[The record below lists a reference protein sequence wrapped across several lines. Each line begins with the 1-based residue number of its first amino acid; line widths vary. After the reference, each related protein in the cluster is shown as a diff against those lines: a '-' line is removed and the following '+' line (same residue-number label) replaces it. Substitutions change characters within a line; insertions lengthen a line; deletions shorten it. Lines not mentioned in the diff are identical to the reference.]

1 MSCRRLYSST
11 GRRTAPFAPMAF
23 PTLAF
28 FHQRLPDRMPYALRK
43 YPVFNQWSPCSVSL
57 HSAPAESCRRLC
69 SGPVDAQRL
78 SLLGSFLHRLSS
90 TSGCLIEWL
99 IPFASVLHSTDG
111 HRAVLHCFLP
121 WQCRI
126 DTRTL
131 ARWMYNVFCIYG
143 APRGSF
149 LPLAARH
156 LIGYQLFLL
165 LP

>member
-1 MSCRRLYSST
+1 MT
-11 GRRTAPFAPMAF
+11 F
-23 PTLAF
+23 PAQAL
-28 FHQRLPDRMPYALRK
+28 FHQRLLDRMAYAFHW
-43 YPVFNQWSPCSVSL
+43 YPAFNQRLSCSVSP
-57 HSAPAESCRRLC
+57 HSAPAVLYRCPCPS
-69 SGPVDAQRL
+69 PVDAQRL

-90 TSGCLIEWL
+90 TSGYLIEWL
-99 IPFASVLHSTDG
+99 MPFTGIRHSTNG
-111 HRAVLHCFLP
+111 YRAVFHCILA

-165 LP
+165 FP